1 MTLET
6 NDPKRRRRLAP
17 RSGPSRVTAS
27 SLVACLLL
35 ALCGSA
41 AGQAASQA
49 AGQAA
54 GQAASQAAGQA
65 ADSDKHVFSDV
76 VTEIYDGTWTATFDR
91 SVGPSGTARFVL
103 EDFAGTWQDVGR
115 ADHLKGSACGAKS
128 RPVTVQLSQ
137 KVGFAF
143 TVFGTHISPQCQ
155 DLTVYVK
162 HVNANTLEGTVES
175 KAFAG
180 EQKIRLVR
188 RPKAPRR
195 R

>member
-6 NDPKRRRRLAP
+6 HDPSRRHLAP
-17 RSGPSRVTAS
+17 RSGSSAATAS

-41 AGQAASQA
+41 AGQAASP
-49 AGQAA
+49 
-54 GQAASQAAGQA
+54 AASQAG
-65 ADSDKHVFSDV
+65 DSHDHVFSDV

-91 SVGPSGTARFVL
+91 SVGPSGTAKFVL
-103 EDFAGTWQDVGR
+103 EDFAGTWQDAGPADR
-115 ADHLKGSACGAKS
+115 AREGPCGGKS

-188 RPKAPRR
+188 APKAPRR
-195 R
+195 K

>member
-1 MTLET
+1 MTLEIINPT
-6 NDPKRRRRLAP
+6 LPSLARRNGPTRTAP
-17 RSGPSRVTAS
+17 PS
-27 SLVACLLL
+27 LIACLLL

-49 AGQAA
+49 A
-54 GQAASQAAGQA
+54 SQAAG
-65 ADSDKHVFSDV
+65 SDKHVYSDT

-91 SVGPSGTARFVL
+91 SVGPTGTAKFVL
-103 EDFAGTWQDVGR
+103 EDFAGTWQDVGP
-115 ADHLKGSACGAKS
+115 ADRLKGSACGAKS

-137 KVGFAF
+137 KEGFAF
-143 TVFGTHISPQCQ
+143 TVFGADVSPQCQ

-162 HVNANTLEGTVES
+162 HVDGKTLEGTVES

-188 RPKAPRR
+188 TSKAPRR